1 MNNESSFEKNG
12 GTYRMVNGYK
22 IPNLD
27 LPEEAKK
34 PLGRWGQA
42 HLDYLSHNKKVLLAT
57 MLAKG
62 SLWKY
67 LQETDKQAQEMFEAL
82 VGDMCIDND
91 ITEDLK
97 ENDQMKWVKE
107 MNNIL
112 QAAQEIIETEL
123 IFL

>member
-1 MNNESSFEKNG
+1 MNNKSSFEKSG

-42 HLDYLSHNKKVLLAT
+42 HLDYLSHNKQVLLTT
-57 MLAKG
+57 MLANG

-82 VGDMCIDND
+82 VEDMCIDND
-91 ITEDLK
+91 ITEELK
-97 ENDQMKWVKE
+97 EKDQMKWVQE
-107 MNNIL
+107 MNRIYSF
-112 QAAQEIIETEL
+112 AAEL
-123 IFL
+123 VLEDLIYS

>member
-1 MNNESSFEKNG
+1 MINKSSFEKNG

-57 MLAKG
+57 MLADG
-62 SLWKY
+62 TLWKH
-67 LQETDKQAQEMFEAL
+67 LQEVDEQAEKMFNQL
-82 VGDMCIDND
+82 VKEIC
-91 ITEDLK
+91 EDENINEELK
-97 ENDQMKWVKE
+97 EKDQICWVRS
-107 MNNIL
+107 MNNVYNR
-112 QAAQEIIETEL
+112 ATEL
-123 IFL
+123 VNHELIYT